1 MILHIY
7 STFTH
12 VTDIYSSRLWRN
24 WMSHVT
30 DIYSSRH
37 LLGTFTRV
45 VCHAIG
51 WVMSQTFIFC
61 WHLLGTFTR
70 VVCHAIGWVMSQTF
84 TRDIYSS
91 RLWHD
96 SSNCVTI
103 AQAPELEVVLT
114 WLISVRHR
122 IICDM
127 LINICS
133 SHDVSL
139 LCKMSLYYRTHMY
152 IKQHLLCEISGGE
165 RLHESHHRVAKTHRM
180 PYLYSSF
187 STKDP

>member
-45 VCHAIG
+45 VCD
-51 WVMSQTFIFC
+51 
-61 WHLLGTFTR
+61 
-70 VVCHAIGWVMSQTF
+70 AIGWVMSQTF